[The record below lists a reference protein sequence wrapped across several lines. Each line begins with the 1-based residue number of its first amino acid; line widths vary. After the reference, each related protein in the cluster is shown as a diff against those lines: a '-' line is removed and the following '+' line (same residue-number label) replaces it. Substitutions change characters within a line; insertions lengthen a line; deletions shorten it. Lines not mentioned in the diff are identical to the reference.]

1 MGAYKSLQT
10 LSYVRPDGG
19 SDKKQVSSNYLLS
32 FEFYSDLILYLTNRN
47 DCPAKGGRAFQR
59 AHWRRSSKKSETSEY
74 EYNGARDSRLE
85 DFSGLSEFEVHM
97 MIFNDENLG
106 DNLLNRYSSMNESL
120 AESDDEFLELNEDN
134 ESNSKIDSYLDEM
147 IELIIR
153 DFVIVYLEDMLWE
166 KDKFSTMIK

>member
-1 MGAYKSLQT
+1 
-10 LSYVRPDGG
+10 
-19 SDKKQVSSNYLLS
+19 
-32 FEFYSDLILYLTNRN
+32 
-47 DCPAKGGRAFQR
+47 
-59 AHWRRSSKKSETSEY
+59 
-74 EYNGARDSRLE
+74 
-85 DFSGLSEFEVHM
+85 M